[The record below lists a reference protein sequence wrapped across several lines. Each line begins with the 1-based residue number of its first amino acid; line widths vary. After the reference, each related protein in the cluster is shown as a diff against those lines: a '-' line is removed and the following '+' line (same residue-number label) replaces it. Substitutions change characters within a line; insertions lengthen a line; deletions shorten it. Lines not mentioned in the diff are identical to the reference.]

1 VVDLPK
7 DGNTALVGP
16 VIRLI
21 LHTRLAPGDID
32 IFALLVDV
40 PRPAPPVLADAG
52 RVPGW

>member
-1 VVDLPK
+1 MVDLPK

-40 PRPAPPVLADAG
+40 PRPRL
-52 RVPGW
+52 RC